1 MKFGDLKTM
10 FTDPSRDILRK
21 RKALNKAGSFVWAI
35 LRLLILLAIG
45 YIIIY
50 PLFYMVGT
58 SLRSVRSYYDSARV
72 WIPTSF
78 GIESNYSRAMEFTMY
93 FEGFKNTMIL
103 EIVAGVIE
111 IVTCSIVAYGF
122 ARFKFKLKPL
132 FTAGLFLTIL
142 VPEVMIILPRV
153 VNYSKLDVLGL
164 LGLLA
169 DATGGAVDLRPNLIG
184 SPLAFYLPS
193 MFAMGLRS
201 GILIYIYIQFFKG
214 LPYELEEAAWV
225 DGAGPIRT
233 FVSIALPSS
242 GVVFTTVTV
251 FSVIWH
257 WNDTFLA
264 TMYTNTNYPLAAN
277 LNRINQTMV
286 GAGFYPKD
294 PQTSFILMAA
304 CCLFIL
310 PPLIFYMIMQR
321 KFIESI
327 DRVGITG

>member
-1 MKFGDLKTM
+1 MKIAELKSM
-10 FTDPSRDILRK
+10 FTNPSREILRRK
-21 RKALNKAGSFVWAI
+21 KALNKAGSLVWAL

-50 PLFYMVGT
+50 PLFYMIGT
-58 SLRSVRSYYDSARV
+58 SLRSRQSYYDSARI
-72 WIPTSF
+72 WIPSSISIDF
-78 GIESNYSRAMEFTMY
+78 NYTKALEFTSY

-103 EIVAGVIE
+103 DVVAGLIE

-142 VPEVMIILPRV
+142 VPEIMVIIPRMLT
-153 VNYSKLDVLGL
+153 YSKMDVLGI
-164 LGLLA
+164 LGLF
-169 DATGGAVDLRPNLIG
+169 DSITGIDLRPNIIG

-193 MFAMGLRS
+193 LFAMGLRS

-242 GVVFTTVTV
+242 SVVFTTVTV
-251 FSVIWH
+251 FSMIWH

-264 TMYTNTNYPLAAN
+264 SMYVDANYPISVH
-277 LNRINQTMV
+277 LNRINATMV
-286 GAGFYPKD
+286 GAGFYPNNTET
-294 PQTSFILMAA
+294 QSILMAA
-304 CCLFIL
+304 CFLFIL
-310 PPLIFYMIMQR
+310 PPLIFYMFMQR

-327 DRVGITG
+327 DRVGITV